1 MVYTLDVKWRQSSV
15 SLYPS
20 NFPNVS
26 MIHVDFPSLVYLAVG
41 VRTRSSS
48 PKMWYIE
55 RLNSLNTL
63 TEHNE
68 STNTWFGLTEQHDR
82 GHVTPNKFPG
92 PHKLDIKNRF
102 IEILSFYRFNEVQYS
117 GSAQ

>member
-1 MVYTLDVKWRQSSV
+1 
-15 SLYPS
+15 
-20 NFPNVS
+20 

-68 STNTWFGLTEQHDR
+68 STSTWFGLTEQHDR
-82 GHVTPNKFPG
+82 GHVTPN
-92 PHKLDIKNRF
+92 
-102 IEILSFYRFNEVQYS
+102 
-117 GSAQ
+117 

>member
-1 MVYTLDVKWRQSSV
+1 
-15 SLYPS
+15 
-20 NFPNVS
+20 

-63 TEHNE
+63 TEHNK
-68 STNTWFGLTEQHDR
+68 STSTWFGLTEQHDR
-82 GHVTPNKFPG
+82 GHVTPSKFPG

-102 IEILSFYRFNEVQYS
+102 IEVLSFYRFNEVQYS

>member
-1 MVYTLDVKWRQSSV
+1 
-15 SLYPS
+15 
-20 NFPNVS
+20 

-41 VRTRSSS
+41 VRIRSSS

-68 STNTWFGLTEQHDR
+68 STSTWFGLTEQHDR

-92 PHKLDIKNRF
+92 PHKPDIKNCL

-117 GSAQ
+117 GSAH